1 MQLEGL
7 VASPACFTSSDEYL
21 PEGCLALKLDLAEAV
36 NGWSDLQPGERGAL
50 AFELCNEVIRQY
62 AATIGGLVRGVH
74 KHRWDQV
81 SRVEFSVRPG
91 EAGQRWLVETAQAQ
105 SLLVQRG
112 GQSVHIPATVAAAR
126 LPPAHAQVE
135 FRGVPFYYSKPGFA
149 AAFLRGA
156 GYSREQGVEVVHER
170 AGIVLGPNGE
180 RLEGAPA
187 LDVVVA
193 VVRTPAGV
201 AGLPNLPAGVRLGGV
216 EIEVSVEGPGVGIA
230 ASFVRRRAA

>member
-81 SRVEFSVRPG
+81 SRAEFSVRPG

-112 GQSVHIPATVAAAR
+112 GAVGAHPCHR
-126 LPPAHAQVE
+126 CRRPPAACACTGRVQ
-135 FRGVPFYYSKPGFA
+135 G
-149 AAFLRGA
+149 GA
-156 GYSREQGVEVVHER
+156 
-170 AGIVLGPNGE
+170 VL
-180 RLEGAPA
+180 L
-187 LDVVVA
+187 
-193 VVRTPAGV
+193 
-201 AGLPNLPAGVRLGGV
+201 
-216 EIEVSVEGPGVGIA
+216 
-230 ASFVRRRAA
+230 F